1 MSRGRQFDGLIQPT
15 LKGNAMTKSDM
26 KSTTEGSMGD
36 KTAQLKEAGRDM
48 AESGKQMLSE
58 AKSKVS
64 EAVSGVASQAGE
76 RLDDTKNRLADQGE
90 RMAESLRE
98 AAYRD
103 DEGGMQSRVLESV
116 ASGLTSVTDT
126 LRSADPSA
134 MMSSVQRFAQ
144 RNPILFA
151 TGAAVAGL
159 LVARALAGSSSS
171 RSSATYSRDRSY
183 SRDDEDRSMGYEGNY
198 GSQGQGLSQGLSQG
212 QTQGMPEVQS

>member
-1 MSRGRQFDGLIQPT
+1 
-15 LKGNAMTKSDM
+15 MTKSDIKM
-26 KSTTEGSMGD
+26 TTEGSMGD

-76 RLDDTKNRLADQGE
+76 RLDDTKNRIADQGE

-116 ASGLTSVTDT
+116 ASGLSTMTDT

-134 MMSSVQRFAQ
+134 MISSVQRFAQ
-144 RNPILFA
+144 RNPVLFA

-171 RSSATYSRDRSY
+171 SSSSSMGSSATYSRDRNY
-183 SRDDEDRSMGYEGNY
+183 SRNDEGRSMGYESGV
-198 GSQGQGLSQGLSQG
+198 SGQSE
-212 QTQGMPEVQS
+212 GMHEAQP

>member
-1 MSRGRQFDGLIQPT
+1 
-15 LKGNAMTKSDM
+15 MTKSDI
-26 KSTTEGSMGD
+26 KSTAEGTIGD
-36 KTAQLKEAGRDM
+36 KTARMTGEMKEAGRDM
-48 AESGKQMLSE
+48 AESGKQMLSD

-64 EAVSGVASQAGE
+64 ETVSGVASQAGE
-76 RLDDTKNRLADQGE
+76 RLDDTKNRLADQGD

-98 AAYRD
+98 AAHQD

-116 ASGLTSVTDT
+116 ASGLSTMTDT

-134 MMSSVQRFAQ
+134 MMSSVQGFAR

-171 RSSATYSRDRSY
+171 AGSSSTYSRDRNY
-183 SRDDEDRSMGYEGNY
+183 SRDDEGRSMGYESSFSGH
-198 GSQGQGLSQGLSQG
+198 GG
-212 QTQGMPEVQS
+212 GMNEAQP

>member
-1 MSRGRQFDGLIQPT
+1 
-15 LKGNAMTKSDM
+15 MTKSDM
-26 KSTTEGSMGD
+26 KSTTEESIAD
-36 KTAQLKEAGRDM
+36 KTARVSGEMKEAGLDI
-48 AESGKQMLSE
+48 AESGKQMLSD

-76 RLDDTKNRLADQGE
+76 RLDSTKNRIADQGE

-103 DEGGMQSRVLESV
+103 QEGGMQSRVLESV

-126 LRSADPSA
+126 LRSADPAA

-144 RNPILFA
+144 RNPVLFA

-171 RSSATYSRDRSY
+171 SGSSSYSRGRNYSRDS
-183 SRDDEDRSMGYEGNY
+183 DEDRAMGYEGNF
-198 GSQGQGLSQGLSQG
+198 SGQSE
-212 QTQGMPEVQS
+212 GMHEVSS

>member
-1 MSRGRQFDGLIQPT
+1 
-15 LKGNAMTKSDM
+15 MTKSDN
-26 KSTTEGSMGD
+26 KSTAEGYMGD

-48 AESGKQMLSE
+48 AESGKQMLSD

-64 EAVSGVASQAGE
+64 EAVSGVASEAGD
-76 RLDDTKNRLADQGE
+76 RLDETKNRLADQGE

-98 AAYRD
+98 AAHRD

-116 ASGLTSVTDT
+116 ASGLHSVTDT

-171 RSSATYSRDRSY
+171 SSGSSYSRNRSY
-183 SRDDEDRSMGYEGNY
+183 SRDDDDHSMGYDQGNY
-198 GSQGQGLSQGLSQG
+198 EGDYASQGQGPTQGRG
-212 QTQGMPEVQS
+212 QGMPGVQS